1 MIIKKKKS
9 FLKIPKEQVLSN
21 GNLHQI
27 ELKDQRYD
35 YERIQEIIRPC
46 GDNMQFKGLNKVDIV
61 VFEYDKDE
69 NNECK
74 NGKKNTVVD
83 VLYENQRGISLCGTL
98 IFSANSL
105 FFFDPSPWTDKN
117 FRYSPVNIFTA
128 TCPDPSWRWTWDK
141 WRIDMYGNVDPDGW
155 SYSFSFK
162 SKRWYGT
169 SIWFHSFV
177 RRRKWVRQ
185 RQCCFDDPRSED
197 DGNYFTISS
206 SYDPSRSLISTIS
219 PNKDVLSVS
228 DNSEDDISVHD
239 LLKRLRESR
248 IDRERLHIL
257 KNFIIYNNKR
267 IDSLKDLIK
276 DILDCFIFQESR
288 RQLLAFLIKMA
299 KGVQTEN
306 YTLSDFSEE
315 TKKETN
321 KDNIFELIDLIKK
334 EIHKYEFW
342 EDK

>member
-1 MIIKKKKS
+1 MIIKKKKIS
-9 FLKIPKEQVLSN
+9 KSPKEQVFSN
-21 GNLHQI
+21 QNLHQI

-35 YERIQEIIRPC
+35 YERIQEINSC
-46 GDNMQFKGLNKVDIV
+46 GNSMQF
-61 VFEYDKDE
+61 KDE
-69 NNECK
+69 NNEYN
-74 NGKKNTVVD
+74 NGNRYTVID

-98 IFSANSL
+98 LFSANSL

-117 FRYSPVNIFTA
+117 FRYSPVNIATA

-141 WRIDMYGNVDPDGW
+141 WRIDMYENVDPDGW

-162 SKRWYGT
+162 SKRWYGS

-177 RRRKWVRQ
+177 RRRKWIRQ
-185 RQCCFDDPRSED
+185 RQCCFDDSKSE
-197 DGNYFTISS
+197 DGNYFTINS
-206 SYDPSRSLISTIS
+206 SYDPSRSATSITS

-228 DNSEDDISVHD
+228 DNSEDDISAHD

-257 KNFIIYNNKR
+257 KNYIMYNNRR

-288 RQLLAFLIKMA
+288 RQLLAFLIKMT
-299 KGVQTEN
+299 KGFQTEN
-306 YTLSDFSEE
+306 YNASDFSEE
-315 TKKETN
+315 TNTK
-321 KDNIFELIDLIKK
+321 NILKLIDLIKK

>member
-1 MIIKKKKS
+1 MIIKKKKIS
-9 FLKIPKEQVLSN
+9 KSPKEQVFSN
-21 GNLHQI
+21 QNLHQI

-35 YERIQEIIRPC
+35 YERIQEINSC
-46 GDNMQFKGLNKVDIV
+46 GNSMQFKGLNKIDIV
-61 VFEYDKDE
+61 VFEYDEDE
-69 NNECK
+69 NNEYN
-74 NGKKNTVVD
+74 NGNRYTVID

-98 IFSANSL
+98 LFSANSL

-117 FRYSPVNIFTA
+117 FRYSPVNIATA

-141 WRIDMYGNVDPDGW
+141 WRIDMYENVDPDGW

-162 SKRWYGT
+162 SKRWYGS

-177 RRRKWVRQ
+177 RRRKWIRQ
-185 RQCCFDDPRSED
+185 RQCCFDDSKSE
-197 DGNYFTISS
+197 DGNYFTINS
-206 SYDPSRSLISTIS
+206 SYDPSRSATSITS

-228 DNSEDDISVHD
+228 DNSEDDISAHD

-257 KNFIIYNNKR
+257 KNYIMYNNRR

-288 RQLLAFLIKMA
+288 RQLLAFLIKMT
-299 KGVQTEN
+299 KGFQTEN
-306 YTLSDFSEE
+306 YNASDFSEE
-315 TKKETN
+315 TNTK
-321 KDNIFELIDLIKK
+321 NILKLIDLIKK